1 MEGGDQIPD
10 KGGGTMLH
18 DVSDGPHPRH
28 DGLQPLLDELARIAA
43 LPLERGETLPA
54 RAYTDESFH
63 RLEHDRVFRGDW
75 LCVGH
80 VSQVA
85 APGDY
90 LRTDAAGEPL
100 VVTRD
105 EEGGLHALSRVC
117 RHRFMDILPLE
128 TTPEQGSLER
138 LMCPYHTWTYRLN
151 GEYAG
156 QLAGAPMM
164 NKVDFDRAACRLPR
178 YRLEEWNGLL
188 MVCADPAVPPLAP
201 QLAELADR
209 LAPYGLADL
218 VVAYTDRWEGVPANW
233 KVAFENGSENYHHMG
248 THASTLDTLVP
259 GKDTVVDESEGRWFS
274 MYTPFALDAPGLA
287 EGGAPR
293 VGTLIPGLGERQ
305 LSGMTVA
312 GFFPN
317 VVMALLPDS
326 VTFVRWVPTGPA
338 THDALVTV
346 LVPAQAER
354 DPDFGAYVEASRRQF
369 EVIQNEDLVAVRGV
383 QRGLA
388 TDPAPSGGRFSH
400 LERPLWQFQRYLA
413 DRLAPADPAPASAPA
428 RR

>member
-1 MEGGDQIPD
+1 
-10 KGGGTMLH
+10 ML
-18 DVSDGPHPRH
+18 R
-28 DGLQPLLDELARIAA
+28 DGLPPRPNPSLSPEGPQALLAELARISA

-54 RAYTDESFH
+54 RAYTDEAFH
-63 RLEHDRVFRGDW
+63 RLERDRVFRGDW

-80 VSQVA
+80 VGQVA
-85 APGDY
+85 RPGDY
-90 LRTDAAGEPL
+90 LRTEAAGEPL
-100 VVTRD
+100 VITRD
-105 EEGGLHALSRVC
+105 EDGGLHALSRVC
-117 RHRFMDILPLE
+117 RHRFMDILPPE
-128 TTPEQGSLER
+128 TAPEQGSLQR

-178 YRLEEWNGLL
+178 YRLEVWNGLL
-188 MVCADPAVPPLAP
+188 MVCADPEVPPLAP
-201 QLAELADR
+201 QLTELADR

-218 VVAYTDRWEGVPANW
+218 AVAYTERWEGVPANW

-248 THASTLDTLVP
+248 THAGTLDTLVP

-274 MYTPFALDAPGLA
+274 MYTPFAADADAVRG
-287 EGGAPR
+287 EEGAPL
-293 VGTLIPGLGERQ
+293 VGTLIPGLGTRQ

-312 GFFPN
+312 GVFPN
-317 VVMALLPDS
+317 LVMALLPDS
-326 VTFVRWVPTGPA
+326 VTFVRWVPTGPV

-346 LVPAQAER
+346 LVPEGARRE
-354 DPDFGAYVEASRRQF
+354 PDFEAYVEASRRQF
-369 EVIQNEDLVAVRGV
+369 EVIQNEDLIAVRGV

-413 DRLAPADPAPASAPA
+413 ERLTGAGRAA
-428 RR
+428 